1 MSFLMVVMLISFLPF
16 PMLACAL
23 AINRSRGYRRRS
35 NPELALLCTPAS
47 RR

>member
-23 AINRSRGYRRRS
+23 AINQTRGHRRHS
-35 NPELALLCTPAS
+35 KPKPTAF
-47 RR
+47 